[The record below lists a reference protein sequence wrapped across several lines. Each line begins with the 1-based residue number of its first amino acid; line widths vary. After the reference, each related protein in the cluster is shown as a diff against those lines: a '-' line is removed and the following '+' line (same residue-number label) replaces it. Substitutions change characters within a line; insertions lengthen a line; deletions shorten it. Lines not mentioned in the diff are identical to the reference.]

1 MILRQTPHPTFSEW
15 GSRGCDTGQQAPR
28 GAAQRTWQESEGS
41 VQAPRQ
47 LRALPAGHP
56 HPPAAAEGPSSWS
69 SAPTAQRASGQGASR
84 SLPLRG
90 LFIHPAKVFRAG
102 PFTHQRNLVPSR
114 DAKVPTQAELR
125 PFRGLGP

>member
-1 MILRQTPHPTFSEW
+1 MILRQTPHLTFSEW

-41 VQAPRQ
+41 VQA
-47 LRALPAGHP
+47 
-56 HPPAAAEGPSSWS
+56 PAAAEGPSSWS

-114 DAKVPTQAELR
+114 DAEEPTQAELR